1 MNKDCDKVVLA
12 TRKSPLALKQAELA
26 SSALQRTI
34 GAEVEILPLSTTGDQ
49 RLEWSLQEEGG
60 KGLFTKELEV
70 ALLDGRADLAVHSAK
85 DMPTDLPQGL
95 ALAGYLPREDPR
107 DVLVIRDE
115 VEVPRVIATGSPRRR
130 AQILHGSWPDAEV
143 REIRGNVGT
152 RLRKIAEDR
161 EADATILAAAGLRR
175 LGIDGFDG
183 LRFELLALETM
194 VPAPGQA
201 AIALQ
206 SREDEID
213 RFTRACDPVTAEE
226 VDFERSV
233 LATMGGGCQVAV
245 GIHRKG
251 DRVYLFDGAG
261 EGLFKQVDLT
271 GIPYPASLDRTLS
284 CLGRK

>member
-1 MNKDCDKVVLA
+1 MTKDCEKVVLA
-12 TRKSPLALKQAELA
+12 TRKSPLALRQAELA
-26 SSALQRTI
+26 SSALQRAI

-49 RLEWSLQEEGG
+49 RLEWSLEQEGG

-130 AQILHGSWPDAEV
+130 AQILQGSWSDAEV

-152 RLRKIAEDR
+152 RLRKIAEGR

-175 LGIDGFDG
+175 LGIDGFAG
-183 LRFELLALETM
+183 LRFEYLALEAM

-226 VDFERSV
+226 VNFERSV

-251 DRVYLFDGAG
+251 DRVYMFDGVG
-261 EGLFKQVDLT
+261 EGLFK
-271 GIPYPASLDRTLS
+271 
-284 CLGRK
+284 

>member
-1 MNKDCDKVVLA
+1 MTKDCEKVVLA
-12 TRKSPLALKQAELA
+12 TRKSPLALRQAELA
-26 SSALQRTI
+26 SSALQRAI

-49 RLEWSLQEEGG
+49 RLEWSLEQEGG

-107 DVLVIRDE
+107 DVLVIRDD

-130 AQILHGSWPDAEV
+130 AQILHGSWSDAEV

-152 RLRKIAEDR
+152 RLRKIAEGR

-175 LGIDGFDG
+175 LGIDEFAG
-183 LRFELLALETM
+183 LRFECLALEAM

-226 VDFERSV
+226 VNFERSV

-251 DRVYLFDGAG
+251 DRVYMFDGAG

-271 GIPYPASLDRTLS
+271 GIPYPASIDRTLS